1 MDKKPATAKA
11 FTDEEKWEI
20 KENGKYILTA
30 MDTIGKN
37 GDAYCTD
44 ESLFRVSK
52 TVRPDLTKQQFY
64 TDKSLLLQAAFLH
77 QEGCHLYAQRTWEYE
92 VTAAEQLADILKD
105 PALPVMEIPKELRAG
120 DILLSEQQRKAIGL
134 ALNSRLAVILGGA
147 GSGKTTLIEAI
158 VHCFRGSVDSSE
170 AYVLAAPT
178 GKAARDLTER
188 TGIEARTVH
197 GALGKVPDANFL
209 DAVCW
214 IRTGLV
220 VVDEASMVSLEMLAG
235 ILNRVRRNC
244 RVVLLGDPNQLL
256 SVGAGNVLSDLLKL
270 GVPSIFLEQ
279 QYRQSAAAAAL
290 RQNVAAFPKLSDERE
305 LQWDDSFRLLSADSK
320 IIPDLLCEEAARRY
334 RAGESI
340 QVLSPVKTKTDFS
353 VQALNTRLQNEVNP
367 LTAEKQTWGAFRDG
381 DRVIVTQ
388 NNSYYNICNGNV
400 GVLYIRGEKP
410 HRVAALAVR
419 GTLKTWQIDR
429 GQGEYG
435 IGHDDAPPPRL
446 ALAYALTV
454 HKSQGSQYDAI
465 LMPVSTATAKMLYRN
480 LLYTA
485 ISRARKEVILVGS
498 REAVNT
504 AMQCIPYPRKSKLVA
519 RTNLLRLRRS
529 A

>member
-30 MDTIGKN
+30 MDDIGKN
-37 GDAYCTD
+37 GDSYCTD

-64 TDKSLLLQAAFLH
+64 MDKSLLLQAAFLH

-120 DILLSEQQRKAIGL
+120 DILLSEQQREAIDL

-147 GSGKTTLIEAI
+147 GSGKATLIEAI
-158 VHCFRGSVDSSE
+158 VRCFNSIFKP
-170 AYVLAAPT
+170 YVVAAPT
-178 GKAARDLTER
+178 GKAARNLTER

-209 DAVCW
+209 DAVSW
-214 IRTGLV
+214 NHIGLV
-220 VVDEASMVSLEMLAG
+220 VVDGASMVSLEMLAG

-244 RVVLLGDPNQLL
+244 RVVLLGDPNQLM
-256 SVGAGNVLSDLLKL
+256 SVGAGNVLSDLLTL
-270 GVPSIFLEQ
+270 GVPSLRLEQ
-279 QYRQSAAAAAL
+279 QYRQSADAAAL
-290 RQNVAAFPKLSDERE
+290 RQNVVDFPKLNDARE
-305 LQWDDSFRLLSADSK
+305 LLWDDSFRLLGADDRA
-320 IIPDLLCEEAARRY
+320 IPDLLCEEAARRY

-388 NNSYYNICNGNV
+388 NNSYYNICNGDV

-410 HRVAALAVR
+410 HRVATLAVR
-419 GTLKTWQIDR
+419 GTLKTWQIDCV
-429 GQGEYG
+429 EKYG
-435 IGHDDAPPPRL
+435 AANDDAPPPQL

-465 LMPVSTATAKMLYRN
+465 RMPVSMATAKMLYRN

-485 ISRARKEVILVGS
+485 ISRAGREVILVGN

-519 RTNLLRLRRS
+519 RTNLLRLGRS

>member
-1 MDKKPATAKA
+1 MAKV
-11 FTDEEKWEI
+11 FTNDEKREIEEKA
-20 KENGKYILTA
+20 KYILTA
-30 MDTIGKN
+30 MDDIGKN

-44 ESLFRVSK
+44 EQLFRASK
-52 TVRPDLTKQQFY
+52 AVRPSLTGQRY
-64 TDKSLLLQAAFLH
+64 RTDKALLLQAGFLH
-77 QEGCHLYAQRTWEYE
+77 QEGYHLYAKRTWDYE
-92 VTAAEQLADILKD
+92 VTAAERLADILKD

-120 DILLSEQQRKAIGL
+120 DILLSEQQREAIEL
-134 ALNSRLAVILGGA
+134 ALNSRLSVILGDA
-147 GSGKTTLIEAI
+147 GCGKTTLIEAI
-158 VHCFRGSVDSSE
+158 VHCFRERNDAFVP
-170 AYVLAAPT
+170 YVVAAPT
-178 GKAARDLTER
+178 GKAARNLTER

-197 GALGKVPDANFL
+197 GALGKSPDANFL
-209 DAVCW
+209 DAVSWNC
-214 IRTGLV
+214 IGLV

-244 RVVLLGDPNQLL
+244 RVVLPGDPNQLL
-256 SVGAGNVLSDLLKL
+256 SVGAGNVLSDLLTL
-270 GVPSIFLEQ
+270 GVPSICLQQ
-279 QYRQSAAAAAL
+279 QYRQSTDAAAL
-290 RQNVAAFPKLSDERE
+290 RQNVVDFPKLNGEQE
-305 LQWDDSFRLLSADSK
+305 LRWDDSFRLLPADDRA
-320 IIPDLLCEEAARRY
+320 IPDLLCEEAARRY

-340 QVLSPVKTKTDFS
+340 QVLSPVRVKTGFS

-367 LTAEKQTWGAFRDG
+367 LTAEKPTWGKFRDG

-388 NNSYYNICNGNV
+388 NNAYYNICNGDV
-400 GVLYIRGEKP
+400 GVLHIRGEKP

-435 IGHDDAPPPRL
+435 IGHDDAPPPQL

-454 HKSQGSQYDAI
+454 HKSQGSQYGTV
-465 LMPVSTATAKMLYRN
+465 LMPVSMATARMLYRN

-498 REAVNT
+498 REALNT

-519 RTNLLRLRRS
+519 RTNLLRLGRS

>member
-1 MDKKPATAKA
+1 
-11 FTDEEKWEI
+11 
-20 KENGKYILTA
+20 
-30 MDTIGKN
+30 
-37 GDAYCTD
+37 
-44 ESLFRVSK
+44 
-52 TVRPDLTKQQFY
+52 
-64 TDKSLLLQAAFLH
+64 
-77 QEGCHLYAQRTWEYE
+77 
-92 VTAAEQLADILKD
+92 
-105 PALPVMEIPKELRAG
+105 
-120 DILLSEQQRKAIGL
+120 
-134 ALNSRLAVILGGA
+134 
-147 GSGKTTLIEAI
+147 
-158 VHCFRGSVDSSE
+158 
-170 AYVLAAPT
+170 
-178 GKAARDLTER
+178 
-188 TGIEARTVH
+188 
-197 GALGKVPDANFL
+197 
-209 DAVCW
+209 
-214 IRTGLV
+214 
-220 VVDEASMVSLEMLAG
+220 MVSLEMLAG

-388 NNSYYNICNGNV
+388 NNSYYNICNGDV

-410 HRVAALAVR
+410 HRVATLAVR
-419 GTLKTWQIDR
+419 GTLKTWQIDCV
-429 GQGEYG
+429 EKYG
-435 IGHDDAPPPRL
+435 AANDDAPPPQL

-465 LMPVSTATAKMLYRN
+465 LMPVSMATAKMLYRN

-485 ISRARKEVILVGS
+485 ISRAGREVILVGN

-519 RTNLLRLRRS
+519 RTNLLRLGRS